1 MNNYFQSQQPRFSAF
16 PPVIKNLL
24 IANILAF
31 IATYVLQSQGYD
43 LVEHF
48 GLHYFESS
56 NFHWYQLIT
65 SMFLHGGF
73 LHIALNMYGL
83 WLFGQMIENYYGSSR
98 FLIFYAICGIGSGII
113 QEASLYVY
121 YHHVAKMVEIFSSE
135 PSMPGFSVVVS
146 KYFTGIGGYPQ
157 PTTIDE
163 AKAVLASLYKFSID
177 NSNTIGASGAIFGVL
192 TAFGIIYA
200 EVPLFIMFIPIPIKA
215 KYAIIGYCVF
225 ELYSGLA
232 DRAGDNVAHFAHLGG
247 ALFGAILVLSWRK
260 RSY

>member
-1 MNNYFQSQQPRFSAF
+1 MSNFFQQQAPRFSAF

-56 NFHWYQLIT
+56 NFKIYQLVT

-73 LHIALNMYGL
+73 FHILFNMYGL
-83 WLFGQMIENYYGSSR
+83 WLFGQMIENYYGSKR
-98 FLIFYAICGIGSGII
+98 FLIFYFVCGIGSGII

-121 YHHVAKMVEIFSSE
+121 YQHVHQMLVTFNSE
-135 PSMPGFSVVVS
+135 PSMAGFNVVVS
-146 KYFTGIGGYPQ
+146 KYFAGIGGYPSPQ
-157 PTTIDE
+157 NIDD
-163 AKAVLASLYKFSID
+163 AKSILAGLYQFSID
-177 NSNTIGASGAIFGVL
+177 HSNTIGASGAIFGVL
-192 TAFGIIYA
+192 LAFGFIYS
-200 EVPLFIMFIPIPIKA
+200 EVRLFIMFIPIPIKA
-215 KYAIIGYCVF
+215 KYAVAGYCIF

-232 DRAGDNVAHFAHLGG
+232 ANAGDNVAHFAHLGG
-247 ALFGAILVLSWRK
+247 ALFGAIMVLYWRRK
-260 RSY
+260 G